1 VPGCAQ
7 RQLARTSSGQVVT
20 LSSHLESPT
29 VTFCTKKIT
38 DSLDA
43 LADKAATVSI
53 TGQASEGERVEL
65 SAAMLALAV
74 VTAVATA
81 VMLREVIRDLG
92 DRS

>member
-1 VPGCAQ
+1 VKQ
-7 RQLARTSSGQVVT
+7 
-20 LSSHLESPT
+20 
-29 VTFCTKKIT
+29 IT

-43 LADKAATVSI
+43 SADKAASVSDI
-53 TGQASEGERVEL
+53 EPASESERIEL

-74 VTAVATA
+74 VTAVVTA